1 MGEINGNQKI
11 NYFGLYIWK
20 NFIFSLFFF
29 LGSLII
35 PFIGRQPFGSILTI
49 MIWAGL
55 GEVFYNNFRNFY
67 RCLKKLPAI
76 ELDENYF
83 IDYMNN
89 TKIKWKNIEKIEIM
103 NRKGITFINFDLA
116 NKNKIIYFKQ
126 FKNPVTRYIHLVFHQ
141 IMPIQTNISS
151 AYGRNADIF
160 ASVYL
165 FNKKKSCP

>member
-1 MGEINGNQKI
+1 MGEINRNQKI

-20 NFIFSLFFF
+20 NFIFSLLFF

-35 PFIGRQPFGSILTI
+35 PFIGRQPFGSILTL

-55 GEVFYNNFRNFY
+55 GEVFYNDFRNFY

-83 IDYMNN
+83 IDYIRN
-89 TKIKWKNIEKIEIM
+89 TKIKWKNIEQIGTI
-103 NRKGITFINFDLA
+103 NRQGITFIIFDLA
-116 NKNKIIYFKQ
+116 NKNKMIYFQQ
-126 FKNPVTRYIHLVFHQ
+126 FKNPVTRYICLVFYQ

-151 AYGRNADIF
+151 ASGRNTAIF
-160 ASVYL
+160 ASIHQ
-165 FNKKKSCP
+165 FHKKKS